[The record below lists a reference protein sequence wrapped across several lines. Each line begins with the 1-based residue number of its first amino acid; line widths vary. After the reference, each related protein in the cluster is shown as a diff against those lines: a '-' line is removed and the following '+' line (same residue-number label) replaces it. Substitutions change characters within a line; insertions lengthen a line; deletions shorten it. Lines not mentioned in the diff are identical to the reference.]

1 MKKTTTT
8 QALVQAVQTG
18 REEEGSS
25 ISRDEWFTEVV
36 TLLEDCRGSC
46 RPSGELGHS

>member
-1 MKKTTTT
+1 M
-8 QALVQAVQTG
+8 QTG
-18 REEEGSS
+18 REEEDSS